1 MTGQSASVAPGRS
14 PATVRRR
21 KSLGV
26 KRGSQPCQWTVPP
39 PTICGTGQNS
49 STRCS
54 LSHAFLTVRGF
65 KSGSGQRL

>member
-1 MTGQSASVAPGRS
+1 MGQSTKVAPDRS

-21 KSLGV
+21 KSFSV

-49 STRCS
+49 STHGASSAVVR
-54 LSHAFLTVRGF
+54 TVRGF
-65 KSGSGQRL
+65 SSGSGHRL